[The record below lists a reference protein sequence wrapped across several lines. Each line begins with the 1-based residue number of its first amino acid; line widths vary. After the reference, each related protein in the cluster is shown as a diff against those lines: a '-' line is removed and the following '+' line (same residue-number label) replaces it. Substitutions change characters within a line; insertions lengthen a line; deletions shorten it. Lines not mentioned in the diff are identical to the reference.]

1 MSTVRLIK
9 GSDPVLLSDAALE
22 HIGGA
27 VGAAERSEVL
37 HELSGDDYDVADIV
51 MAASSV
57 SMFGDRVVVARNAS
71 RFVSDDWAPFIS
83 YLADPNP
90 TSHVIVVWDKPV
102 ASGARANP
110 VPKKLND
117 AVKGAGGVVSTA
129 DAPANAKG
137 RSIWL
142 DGLLAASPVTL
153 AGPATRLIVE
163 RLGEDVSRVPALL
176 HLLESSFPAGTRLGP
191 ADIEPFLGVSGSVPP
206 WELTD
211 AIDRGDVPGAV
222 DRVQRMCGGGERH
235 PLQIMATLWSHV
247 ERMCRLDGTGIRG
260 EDQAAAFL
268 GIKPFPAKK
277 ALQQADRMGS
287 AKLRRALRLLAQ
299 ADVDL
304 RGATA
309 VPPEATIEVLVG
321 RLAGLSRRE
330 RLPRRGG

>member
-1 MSTVRLIK
+1 MSSVQLLK
-9 GSDPVLLSDAALE
+9 GSDPVLLADAAIE
-22 HIGGA
+22 RITAA
-27 VGAAERSEVL
+27 VGNAERAEVL

-71 RFVSDDWAPFIS
+71 RFVSDDWAPLIN

-90 TSHVIVVWDKPV
+90 TSHVLVVWDKPV
-102 ASGARANP
+102 ASGARSNP

-117 AVKGAGGVVSTA
+117 AMKAAGGVISNV

-153 AGPATRLIVE
+153 AGPATRLIIE
-163 RLGEDVSRVPALL
+163 RFGEDVSRVPALL
-176 HLLESSFPAGTRLGP
+176 HLLESSFPAGTRLSP
-191 ADIEPFLGVSGSVPP
+191 DDIEPFLGAFGSVPP
-206 WELTD
+206 WDLTD
-211 AIDRGDVPGAV
+211 AIDRGDVPTAV
-222 DRVQRMCGGGERH
+222 SLVRRMCDGGARH
-235 PLQIMATLWSHV
+235 PLQIMSTLWSHV
-247 ERMCRLDGTGIRG
+247 ERMCRIDGTDVRT
-260 EDQAAAFL
+260 EDQAATLL

-277 ALQQADRMGS
+277 ALQQANRLGSDR
-287 AKLRRALRLLAQ
+287 LRRAVRLLAQ

-309 VPPEATIEVLVG
+309 VPAEATIEVLVG
-321 RLAGLSRRE
+321 RLAALGRR
-330 RLPRRGG
+330 